1 MSEINLL
8 PCPFCGEPPELDTQ
22 QSYMNQ
28 ATGNLGTAV
37 AVYCTKCP
45 VQMSLCREDI
55 PELSRE
61 DFVEI
66 LVEKWNVR
74 TKATPVCVG
83 YVSAYEALGL
93 REPFKDS
100 VPWVSYRQSKRRF
113 VPVYLDPAPCK
124 FQLAPDLTQ
133 QQAGQPAPPPE
144 QECEHRKIT
153 YCHGSSLWVCADC
166 DERFNADEFSRLLLE
181 PPEEGMTIKGDGAS
195 ELGKLMREQR
205 QSGPVPHA

>member
-8 PCPFCGEPPELDTQ
+8 PCPFCGEPPEMDTQ

-66 LVEKWNVR
+66 LVEKWNAR
-74 TKATPVCVG
+74 TSVG
-83 YVSAYEALGL
+83 VFNKIGTSMLAYGVTRVADNPRAVMVLLRQSPSDDDLRVLHEALQL
-93 REPFKDS
+93 EH
-100 VPWVSYRQSKRRF
+100 QSLMDF
-113 VPVYLDPAPCK
+113 CK
-124 FQLAPDLTQ
+124 QEIRKL
-133 QQAGQPAPPPE
+133 PPE
-144 QECEHRKIT
+144 YRK
-153 YCHGSSLWVCADC
+153 
-166 DERFNADEFSRLLLE
+166 
-181 PPEEGMTIKGDGAS
+181 
-195 ELGKLMREQR
+195 QR
-205 QSGPVPHA
+205 AIQALIDYGPNEV